1 MTPSRKPREVQER
14 AEPDEPEGAPD
25 AAHGMPGSEN
35 DADFYTEHFDF
46 VWRNAM
52 RVGCQEDWVEDA
64 VHEVFVV
71 ATRKRHDF
79 EGRSGIRTWLF
90 AITYRVVLRMQRD
103 RARHARRLRGLALE
117 HQDLARSSASPRA
130 EDARYLRQLLARLD
144 ESKRVIVILTELEG
158 MTSKEIAEVLGLKQ
172 GTVDSRLRAARQE
185 LLAMV
190 ERERARWGG
199 ER

>member
-1 MTPSRKPREVQER
+1 MP
-14 AEPDEPEGAPD
+14 APED
-25 AAHGMPGSEN
+25 

-71 ATRKRHDF
+71 ATRKRHEF
-79 EGRSGIRTWLF
+79 EGRSSIRTWLF

-103 RARHARRLRGLALE
+103 RARHARRLRSFALE
-117 HQDLARSSASPRA
+117 HQDLAQASTSPRA
-130 EDARYLRQLLARLD
+130 EEARYLRQLLARLD
-144 ESKRVIVILTELEG
+144 ESKRVIVILAELEG
-158 MTSKEIAEVLGLKQ
+158 MTSKEIAELLGLKQ